1 MISTFLLKKLCGM
14 PKKVLQQWIEVLFW
28 FYFQAQSD
36 DDDGTE
42 AEMAAAVSME
52 GNREL
57 DEFFH
62 EVEEIRENINKI
74 QSNVEDVKI
83 RHSAILSAPQTDE
96 SKTSA
101 WHHVS
106 SLEKMDWMQC
116 LALQPAFSNLLKWK
130 CHCTIFPLLV
140 DLSSWFSWVMNVFFV
155 HFPRSNRRKKLNLC

>member
-1 MISTFLLKKLCGM
+1 
-14 PKKVLQQWIEVLFW
+14 
-28 FYFQAQSD
+28 
-36 DDDGTE
+36 
-42 AEMAAAVSME
+42 MAAAVSME

-101 WHHVS
+101 GRIVS
-106 SLEKMDWMQC
+106 RVEKMD
-116 LALQPAFSNLLKWK
+116 
-130 CHCTIFPLLV
+130 
-140 DLSSWFSWVMNVFFV
+140 
-155 HFPRSNRRKKLNLC
+155 

>member
-1 MISTFLLKKLCGM
+1 MNRSIIL
-14 PKKVLQQWIEVLFW
+14 VL
-28 FYFQAQSD
+28 FQAQSD

-101 WHHVS
+101 
-106 SLEKMDWMQC
+106 
-116 LALQPAFSNLLKWK
+116 
-130 CHCTIFPLLV
+130 
-140 DLSSWFSWVMNVFFV
+140 
-155 HFPRSNRRKKLNLC
+155 